1 MIAPASEVRNSITCD
16 VARKHR
22 HVSHGAVANARES
35 PISLCNEGCGALSGR
50 KKVMNKLILFA
61 AALLV
66 AGQASAYA
74 QGDHTSRHH
83 RRLMSA
89 HAQWRGH
96 EGRIHYRAP
105 EYAPPMVAPSYGD
118 DPSAEGRTSG

>member
-1 MIAPASEVRNSITCD
+1 MARHSRNSN
-16 VARKHR
+16 ARDFAKKHA
-22 HVSHGAVANARES
+22 HVNHGAAANARES
-35 PISLCNEGCGALSGR
+35 PMSLCNEGRGALSRR

-74 QGDHTSRHH
+74 QGDHGSRHH
-83 RRLMSA
+83 RHLMSA

-96 EGRIHYRAP
+96 EGRTYYRAP

-118 DPSAEGRTSG
+118 DPTAEGRTSG